1 MTIMNKLFS
10 PGNLITIGGA
20 SLSLIGLTAYFTD
33 ATNLS
38 VPTFFYGVP
47 IFLIGISL
55 KTTEVP
61 PAQRVVPSSKFAS
74 ERDKSPKELDK
85 LIKDVTRWRYGQSCQ
100 LESSLRVLK
109 LWDIDSPPQ
118 LIEIEEL
125 VKDGEYGLRMRF
137 QIAGVALERWNDK
150 KERLGR
156 FFAKGLRAE
165 LFCPTPGEID
175 LTLLPQNQKET
186 TQKI

>member
-1 MTIMNKLFS
+1 MNKFLS
-10 PGNLITIGGA
+10 PGNLITVGGA

-61 PAQRVVPSSKFAS
+61 PALRKVPATKFAS
-74 ERDKSPKELDK
+74 ERNKSPKELDN

-118 LIEIEEL
+118 LLEIEEL
-125 VKDGEYGLRMRF
+125 VKDGDYGIRMRF
-137 QIAGVALERWNDK
+137 QMAGVPLERWNAQ

-156 FFAKGLRAE
+156 FFAKGLKAE
-165 LFCPTPGEID
+165 LFCPHPGEID
-175 LTLLPQNQKET
+175 LILLRQTEEEIK
-186 TQKI
+186 

>member
-1 MTIMNKLFS
+1 MNKLFS
-10 PGNLITIGGA
+10 PANLITIGGA
-20 SLSLIGLTAYFTD
+20 SLSLIGLTAYFSD

-61 PAQRVVPSSKFAS
+61 PALRVVSSAKFSS
-74 ERDKSPKELDK
+74 ERDKGPEELGR

-109 LWDIDSPPQ
+109 LWDIDNPPQ

-125 VKDGEYGLRMRF
+125 VKDDNYGIRMRF
-137 QIAGVALERWNDK
+137 EMAAISLERWDAQ

-156 FFAKGLRAE
+156 FFAKGLCAE
-165 LFCPTPGEID
+165 LFCPTPTEID
-175 LTLLPQNQKET
+175 LILLPPKQQENS
-186 TQKI
+186 

>member
-1 MTIMNKLFS
+1 MNKLLS
-10 PGNLITIGGA
+10 PASLITIGGA
-20 SLSLIGLTAYFTD
+20 SLSLIGLTAYFSD

-55 KTTEVP
+55 KTTEVA
-61 PAQRVVPSSKFAS
+61 PALRVVPVNKFAS
-74 ERDKSPKELDK
+74 ERDKAPEELGK

-100 LESSLRVLK
+100 LEASLRVLK

-118 LIEIEEL
+118 LIEVEEV
-125 VKDGEYGLRMRF
+125 VKDGNYGIRMRF
-137 QIAGVALERWNDK
+137 EMAGVNLERWNDQR
-150 KERLGR
+150 ERLGR
-156 FFAKGLRAE
+156 FFAKGLSAE

-175 LTLLPQNQKET
+175 LTLLPLKQEKDSQENE
-186 TQKI
+186 

>member
-1 MTIMNKLFS
+1 MNKLFS

-20 SLSLIGLTAYFTD
+20 TLSLIGLTAYFTD

-61 PAQRVVPSSKFAS
+61 PALRVVSTNKFTS
-74 ERDKSPKELDK
+74 ERDKAPEELAK

-109 LWDIDSPPQ
+109 LWDIDNPPQ

-125 VKDGEYGLRMRF
+125 IKDGNYGIRMRF
-137 QIAGVALERWNDK
+137 KMAGVSLERWNDK

-156 FFAKGLRAE
+156 FFAKGLSAE

-175 LTLLPQNQKET
+175 LTLLPPKQEENLREHE
-186 TQKI
+186 

>member
-1 MTIMNKLFS
+1 MNKLLS
-10 PGNLITIGGA
+10 PANLITIGGA

-61 PAQRVVPSSKFAS
+61 PAIRVVPASKYAT
-74 ERDKSPKELDK
+74 ERDKGPEELGK
-85 LIKDVTRWRYGQSCQ
+85 LVKDVTRWRYGQSCQ
-100 LESSLRVLK
+100 LEASLRVLK
-109 LWDIDSPPQ
+109 LWDIDNPPQ
-118 LIEIEEL
+118 LVEIEEL
-125 VKDGEYGLRMRF
+125 VKDGNYGIRMRF
-137 QIAGVALERWNDK
+137 EMAGVPLERWNGQKD
-150 KERLGR
+150 RLGR
-156 FFAKGLRAE
+156 FFAKGLNAE

-175 LTLLPQNQKET
+175 LTLLPPKKEE
-186 TQKI
+186 QSQAND

>member
-1 MTIMNKLFS
+1 MNKLLS

-20 SLSLIGLTAYFTD
+20 SLSLIGLTAYFSD

-61 PAQRVVPSSKFAS
+61 PAIRVVEASKYAS
-74 ERDKSPKELDK
+74 ERAKGPKELDK
-85 LIKDVTRWRYGQSCQ
+85 LLKDVTRWRYGQSCQ

-109 LWDIDSPPQ
+109 LWDIDNPPQ
-118 LIEIEEL
+118 LLEIEEF
-125 VKDGEYGLRMRF
+125 VKDGDYGIRMRF
-137 QIAGVALERWNDK
+137 EMGGVPLERWNDR

-156 FFAKGLRAE
+156 FFAKGLNAE

-175 LTLLPQNQKET
+175 LTLLPHKKEENT
-186 TQKI
+186 

>member
-1 MTIMNKLFS
+1 MNKLLS

-20 SLSLIGLTAYFTD
+20 SLSIIGLTAYFTN

-47 IFLIGISL
+47 IFLIGLSL

-61 PAQRVVPSSKFAS
+61 PAKRVVSSEKFAS
-74 ERDKSPKELDK
+74 ARDKAPKELEN
-85 LIKDVTRWRYGQSCQ
+85 LVKDVTRWRYGQSCQ

-109 LWDIDSPPQ
+109 LWDIDNPPQ

-125 VKDGEYGLRMRF
+125 LKDGDYGVRMRF
-137 QIAGVALERWNDK
+137 DMAGVNIEKWNDQQ
-150 KERLGR
+150 ERLGR
-156 FFAKGLRAE
+156 FFAKGLKAE
-165 LFCPTPGEID
+165 LFSPSPGEID
-175 LTLLPQNQKET
+175 ITLLPKKEEV
-186 TQKI
+186 IS

>member
-1 MTIMNKLFS
+1 MNKLLS

-20 SLSLIGLTAYFTD
+20 SLSFIGLTAYFTD

-61 PAQRVVPSSKFAS
+61 PALRVVSANKFAS
-74 ERDKSPKELDK
+74 ERSKAPEELGN

-100 LESSLRVLK
+100 LEASLRVLK
-109 LWDIDSPPQ
+109 LWDIDNPPQ

-125 VKDGEYGLRMRF
+125 VKDGNYGIRMRF
-137 QIAGVALERWNDK
+137 ELAGVPIERWNDK

-156 FFAKGLRAE
+156 FFAKGLSAE
-165 LFCPTPGEID
+165 LFCPKPGEID
-175 LTLLPQNQKET
+175 LILLPPKTEGTSQENE
-186 TQKI
+186 

>member
-1 MTIMNKLFS
+1 MNKLLS

-61 PAQRVVPSSKFAS
+61 PALRVVPASKFAS
-74 ERDKSPKELDK
+74 ERNNGPKELDK

-100 LESSLRVLK
+100 LEASLRVLK
-109 LWDIDSPPQ
+109 LWDIEDGKRSAEKNNKFDEIFIQ
-118 LIEIEEL
+118 LARNVYKFNDERAKIKLAINNTLGSNIKE
-125 VKDGEYGLRMRF
+125 VKSYE
-137 QIAGVALERWNDK
+137 
-150 KERLGR
+150 
-156 FFAKGLRAE
+156 
-165 LFCPTPGEID
+165 
-175 LTLLPQNQKET
+175 
-186 TQKI
+186 

>member
-1 MTIMNKLFS
+1 MNKLLS
-10 PGNLITIGGA
+10 PANLITIGGA

-61 PAQRVVPSSKFAS
+61 PALRTVPADKFAS
-74 ERDKSPKELDK
+74 EREKGPEELGK
-85 LIKDVTRWRYGQSCQ
+85 LVKDVTRWRYGQSCQ

-109 LWDIDSPPQ
+109 LWDIDNPPQ
-118 LIEIEEL
+118 LTEVEEL
-125 VKDGEYGLRMRF
+125 VQDGNYGIRMRF
-137 QIAGVALERWNDK
+137 DMAGVPLARWKDR

-156 FFAKGLRAE
+156 FFAKGLCAE

-175 LTLLPQNQKET
+175 LTLLPAKPEEDSQENE
-186 TQKI
+186 

>member
-1 MTIMNKLFS
+1 MNKLLS

-61 PAQRVVPSSKFAS
+61 PALRVVPSTKFDS
-74 ERDKSPKELDK
+74 ERKKAPEELGK
-85 LIKDVTRWRYGQSCQ
+85 LVKDVTRWRYGQSCQ

-109 LWDIDSPPQ
+109 LWDIDNPPQ
-118 LIEIEEL
+118 LIEVEEL
-125 VKDGEYGLRMRF
+125 VKDGNYGLRMRF
-137 QIAGVALERWNDK
+137 KMAGVSLERWNDK

-156 FFAKGLRAE
+156 FFAKGLCAE

-175 LTLLPQNQKET
+175 LTLLPLKQQEISQENE
-186 TQKI
+186 

>member
-1 MTIMNKLFS
+1 MNKLFS
-10 PGNLITIGGA
+10 PASLITIGGA

-55 KTTEVP
+55 KTTEVQ
-61 PAQRVVPSSKFAS
+61 PALRVVEASKFAT
-74 ERDKSPKELDK
+74 ERNKAPEELEK
-85 LIKDVTRWRYGQSCQ
+85 LVKDVTRWRYGQSCQ
-100 LESSLRVLK
+100 LEASLRVLK

-118 LIEIEEL
+118 LTEVEEL
-125 VKDGEYGLRMRF
+125 VKDGNYGIRMRF
-137 QIAGVALERWNDK
+137 EMAAVSLERWNAQ

-156 FFAKGLRAE
+156 FFAKGLCAE

-175 LTLLPQNQKET
+175 LILLPKKKEEAE
-186 TQKI
+186 

>member
-1 MTIMNKLFS
+1 MNKFLS
-10 PGNLITIGGA
+10 PANLITIGGA
-20 SLSLIGLTAYFTD
+20 SLSLIGLTAYFSD

-61 PAQRVVPSSKFAS
+61 PAQRVVPPTKFAS
-74 ERDKSPKELDK
+74 ERDNAPEELGK
-85 LIKDVTRWRYGQSCQ
+85 LVKDVTRWRYGQSCQ

-109 LWDIDSPPQ
+109 LWDIDNPPQ
-118 LIEIEEL
+118 LLEVEEF
-125 VKDGEYGLRMRF
+125 VKDGNYGIRMRF
-137 QIAGVALERWNDK
+137 KMAAVSLERWSAQ

-156 FFAKGLRAE
+156 FFAKGLCAE
-165 LFCPTPGEID
+165 LFCPTPSEID
-175 LTLLPQNQKET
+175 LTLLPQKQEENPQENE
-186 TQKI
+186 

>member
-1 MTIMNKLFS
+1 MNKLLS

-20 SLSLIGLTAYFTD
+20 SLSLIGLTAYFTN

-61 PAQRVVPSSKFAS
+61 PALRVVSKSKFAS
-74 ERDKSPKELDK
+74 ERTKAPEELSK
-85 LIKDVTRWRYGQSCQ
+85 LIGDVTRWRYGQSCQ

-109 LWDIDSPPQ
+109 LWDIDNPPQ

-125 VKDGEYGLRMRF
+125 VKDGNYGIRMRF
-137 QIAGVALERWNDK
+137 EMAGVSLERWNDK

-156 FFAKGLRAE
+156 FFAKGLCAE
-165 LFCPTPGEID
+165 LFCPTPDEID
-175 LTLLPQNQKET
+175 LTLLPPKQEKNSQDNE
-186 TQKI
+186 

>member
-1 MTIMNKLFS
+1 MNKLLS

-20 SLSLIGLTAYFTD
+20 TLSLIGLTAYFTD

-61 PAQRVVPSSKFAS
+61 PALRVVPSSKYAS
-74 ERDKSPKELDK
+74 ERMKSPEELGQ
-85 LIKDVTRWRYGQSCQ
+85 LVNDVTRWRYGQSCQ

-109 LWDIDSPPQ
+109 LWDIDNPPQ
-118 LIEIEEL
+118 MTEIEEL
-125 VKDGEYGLRMRF
+125 IKDGNYGIRMRF
-137 QIAGVALERWNDK
+137 EIAGVSIERWNDK

-156 FFAKGLRAE
+156 FFAKGLNAE
-165 LFCPTPGEID
+165 LFSPSPGEID
-175 LTLLPQNQKET
+175 LTLLPQKQKDN
-186 TQKI
+186 TQENE

>member
-1 MTIMNKLFS
+1 MNKLLS
-10 PGNLITIGGA
+10 PANLITIGGA

-61 PAQRVVPSSKFAS
+61 PALRVVPPTKFAS
-74 ERDKSPKELDK
+74 ERDKAPEELGK
-85 LIKDVTRWRYGQSCQ
+85 LVKDVTRWRYGQSCQ
-100 LESSLRVLK
+100 LEASLRVLK
-109 LWDIDSPPQ
+109 LWDIDNPPQ
-118 LIEIEEL
+118 LLEIEEL
-125 VKDGEYGLRMRF
+125 VKDGNYGIRMRF
-137 QIAGVALERWNDK
+137 KMAAVSLERWNAQ

-156 FFAKGLRAE
+156 FFAKGLCAE
-165 LFCPTPGEID
+165 IFCPTPSELD
-175 LTLLPQNQKET
+175 LTLLPQKHEENSQENE
-186 TQKI
+186 

>member
-1 MTIMNKLFS
+1 MNKLLS
-10 PGNLITIGGA
+10 PGNLITVSGA

-55 KTTEVP
+55 KPTEVP
-61 PAQRVVPSSKFAS
+61 PAIRVVPEKKFSS
-74 ERDKSPKELDK
+74 ERDKGPEELKK
-85 LIKDVTRWRYGQSCQ
+85 LLKDVTRWRYGQSCQ

-109 LWDIDSPPQ
+109 LWDIDNPPQ

-125 VKDGEYGLRMRF
+125 VKDGNYGIRMRF
-137 QIAGVALERWNDK
+137 EMAGVSLERWNNQ

-156 FFAKGLRAE
+156 FFAKGLSAE
-165 LFCPTPGEID
+165 LFCPTSSEID
-175 LTLLPQNQKET
+175 LTLLPPKKEET
-186 TQKI
+186 SQENE

>member
-1 MTIMNKLFS
+1 MNKLLS
-10 PGNLITIGGA
+10 PANLITIGGA
-20 SLSLIGLTAYFTD
+20 SLSLIGLTAYFSD

-61 PAQRVVPSSKFAS
+61 PAQRVVPTTKFAS
-74 ERDKSPKELDK
+74 ERDKAPEELAK
-85 LIKDVTRWRYGQSCQ
+85 LVKDVTRWRYGQSCQ

-109 LWDIDSPPQ
+109 LWDIDNPPQ
-118 LIEIEEL
+118 LLEVEEL
-125 VKDGEYGLRMRF
+125 VKDGDYGIRMRF
-137 QIAGVALERWNDK
+137 EMAAVSLERWNAQ

-156 FFAKGLRAE
+156 FFAKGLCAE
-165 LFCPTPGEID
+165 LFCPTPGELD
-175 LTLLPQNQKET
+175 LILLQQKQERNQQNNE
-186 TQKI
+186 

>member
-1 MTIMNKLFS
+1 MNKLLS
-10 PGNLITIGGA
+10 PASLITIGGA
-20 SLSLIGLTAYFTD
+20 SLSLIGLTAYFSD

-61 PAQRVVPSSKFAS
+61 PALRVVPATKFAS
-74 ERDKSPKELDK
+74 DRDKAPKELEN
-85 LIKDVTRWRYGQSCQ
+85 LVKDVTRWRYGQSCQ
-100 LESSLRVLK
+100 LEASLRVLK
-109 LWDIDSPPQ
+109 LWDIDNPPQ

-125 VKDGEYGLRMRF
+125 VENGNYGIRMRF
-137 QIAGVALERWNDK
+137 KMAGVPLERWNAQ

-156 FFAKGLRAE
+156 FFAKGLCAE
-165 LFCPTPGEID
+165 LFCPTPGAID
-175 LTLLPQNQKET
+175 LILLPQKQEDNPQENE
-186 TQKI
+186 

>member
-1 MTIMNKLFS
+1 MNKLFS
-10 PGNLITIGGA
+10 PANLITIGGA

-61 PAQRVVPSSKFAS
+61 PALRVVPSTKYAS
-74 ERDKSPKELDK
+74 ERGKGPEELGK
-85 LIKDVTRWRYGQSCQ
+85 LINDVTRWRYGQSCQ

-109 LWDIDSPPQ
+109 LWDIDNPPQ
-118 LIEIEEL
+118 MIEIEEL
-125 VKDGEYGLRMRF
+125 VKDGDYGIRMRF
-137 QIAGVALERWNDK
+137 KMAGVPLKRWNDK

-156 FFAKGLRAE
+156 FFAKGLSAE
-165 LFCPTPGEID
+165 LFCPTPSEID
-175 LTLLPQNQKET
+175 LILLPQKQEDTTKENE
-186 TQKI
+186 

>member
-1 MTIMNKLFS
+1 MNKFFS

-20 SLSLIGLTAYFTD
+20 SLSLIGLTAYFSD

-61 PAQRVVPSSKFAS
+61 PAQRVVSANKFAS
-74 ERDKSPKELDK
+74 ERSKGPEELGN

-100 LESSLRVLK
+100 LEASLRVLK
-109 LWDIDSPPQ
+109 LWDIDNPPQ

-125 VKDGEYGLRMRF
+125 VQDNRYGIRMRF
-137 QIAGVALERWNDK
+137 QMAGVPLERWNAQ

-156 FFAKGLRAE
+156 FFTKGLCAE
-165 LFCPTPGEID
+165 LFCPNPGEID
-175 LTLLPQNQKET
+175 LTLLPQKQQENLKE
-186 TQKI
+186 IE

>member
-1 MTIMNKLFS
+1 MNKLLS

-61 PAQRVVPSSKFAS
+61 PALRVVSASKFAS
-74 ERDKSPKELDK
+74 ERNNGPEELSK

-109 LWDIDSPPQ
+109 LWDIDNPPQ

-125 VKDGEYGLRMRF
+125 VKDGDYGIRMRF
-137 QIAGVALERWNDK
+137 KMAGVPLERWNNQ

-156 FFAKGLRAE
+156 FFAKGLSAE
-165 LFCPTPGEID
+165 LFCPTSSEID
-175 LTLLPQNQKET
+175 LTLLPPKKEAPS
-186 TQKI
+186 QENE

>member
-1 MTIMNKLFS
+1 MNKLFS

-20 SLSLIGLTAYFTD
+20 ALSLIGLTAYFTD

-61 PAQRVVPSSKFAS
+61 PALRVVSATKFAS
-74 ERDKSPKELDK
+74 ERDKAPTELGN

-109 LWDIDSPPQ
+109 LWDIDNPPQ
-118 LIEIEEL
+118 LVEIEEL
-125 VKDGEYGLRMRF
+125 VKDGNYGIRMRF
-137 QIAGVALERWNDK
+137 DMGGVPLERWNDR

-156 FFAKGLRAE
+156 FFAKGLDAE
-165 LFCPTPGEID
+165 LFCPSPNSID
-175 LTLLPQNQKET
+175 LTLLPPKKVEN
-186 TQKI
+186 TQKNG

>member
-1 MTIMNKLFS
+1 MNKLLS
-10 PGNLITIGGA
+10 PASLITIGGA

-55 KTTEVP
+55 KTTEVS
-61 PAQRVVPSSKFAS
+61 PALRVVPATKFSS
-74 ERDKSPKELDK
+74 EREKAPEELGK
-85 LIKDVTRWRYGQSCQ
+85 LVKDVTRWRYGQSCQ

-109 LWDIDSPPQ
+109 LWDIDNPPQ
-118 LIEIEEL
+118 LKEVEEL
-125 VKDGEYGLRMRF
+125 VTDNNYGIRMRF
-137 QIAGVALERWNDK
+137 EMAAISLERWNAQ

-156 FFAKGLRAE
+156 FFAKGMCAE

-175 LTLLPQNQKET
+175 LILLPQKQEEKSQENE
-186 TQKI
+186 

>member
-1 MTIMNKLFS
+1 MNKLLS

-61 PAQRVVPSSKFAS
+61 PAIRVVSATKFAS
-74 ERDKSPKELDK
+74 ERKKGPEELSN

-109 LWDIDSPPQ
+109 LWDIDNPPQ

-125 VKDGEYGLRMRF
+125 VQDGSYGIRMRF
-137 QIAGVALERWNDK
+137 KMAGVPVERWNDK

-156 FFAKGLRAE
+156 FFAKGLSAE

-175 LTLLPQNQKET
+175 LTLLPPTQEET
-186 TQKI
+186 LQENE

>member
-1 MTIMNKLFS
+1 MNKLFS
-10 PGNLITIGGA
+10 PASLITIGGA
-20 SLSLIGLTAYFTD
+20 SLSLIGLIAYFTD

-61 PAQRVVPSSKFAS
+61 PALRVVLASEFAS
-74 ERDKSPKELDK
+74 ERDRAPEELGK
-85 LIKDVTRWRYGQSCQ
+85 LVKDVTRWRYGQSCQ
-100 LESSLRVLK
+100 LEASLRVLK

-125 VKDGEYGLRMRF
+125 VKDGNYGIRMRF
-137 QIAGVALERWNDK
+137 EMAAISLERWNAQ

-156 FFAKGLRAE
+156 FFAKGLCAE

-175 LTLLPQNQKET
+175 LILL
-186 TQKI
+186 TQKQKDSSQENE

>member
-1 MTIMNKLFS
+1 MNKLLS

-61 PAQRVVPSSKFAS
+61 PALRVVPSNKFAL
-74 ERDKSPKELDK
+74 ERDKGPEELAK
-85 LIKDVTRWRYGQSCQ
+85 LVNDVTRWRYGQSCQ

-109 LWDIDSPPQ
+109 LWDIDNPPQ

-125 VKDGEYGLRMRF
+125 VKDGNYGIRMRF
-137 QIAGVALERWNDK
+137 EMAGVVLERWNDK

-156 FFAKGLRAE
+156 FFAKGLCAE

-175 LTLLPQNQKET
+175 LTLLPQKQKESS
-186 TQKI
+186 QENE

>member
-1 MTIMNKLFS
+1 MNKLLS

-61 PAQRVVPSSKFAS
+61 PALRVVSAEKFAS
-74 ERDKSPKELDK
+74 ERNKAPEELRN
-85 LIKDVTRWRYGQSCQ
+85 LVKDVTRWRYGQSCQ

-109 LWDIDSPPQ
+109 LWDIDNPPQ

-125 VKDGEYGLRMRF
+125 VKDGNYGIRMRF
-137 QIAGVALERWNDK
+137 EMAGVPIERWNDR

-156 FFAKGLRAE
+156 FFAKGLCAE

-175 LTLLPQNQKET
+175 LTLLPPKKEEPL
-186 TQKI
+186 KENE

>member
-1 MTIMNKLFS
+1 MNKLLS
-10 PGNLITIGGA
+10 PASLITIGGA

-61 PAQRVVPSSKFAS
+61 PALRVVPATKFAS
-74 ERDKSPKELDK
+74 ERDRAPEELGK

-100 LESSLRVLK
+100 LEASLRVLK
-109 LWDIDSPPQ
+109 LWDIDNPPQ

-125 VKDGEYGLRMRF
+125 IKNGNYGIRMRF
-137 QIAGVALERWNDK
+137 KMAGVPLERWNNQ

-156 FFAKGLRAE
+156 FFAKGLSAE

-175 LTLLPQNQKET
+175 LTLLPPQQEET
-186 TQKI
+186 TQENE

>member
-1 MTIMNKLFS
+1 MNKLLS
-10 PGNLITIGGA
+10 PANLITIGGA

-61 PAQRVVPSSKFAS
+61 PALRVVPANKFAL
-74 ERDKSPKELDK
+74 ERDKAPEELGN

-100 LESSLRVLK
+100 LEASLRVLK
-109 LWDIDSPPQ
+109 LWDIDNPPQ

-125 VKDGEYGLRMRF
+125 IKEGNYGVRMRF
-137 QIAGVALERWNDK
+137 EMAGVPLERWNNR

-156 FFAKGLRAE
+156 FFAKGLYAD
-165 LFCPTPGEID
+165 LFCPTPSEID
-175 LTLLPQNQKET
+175 LTLLPQKQEKAPQENE
-186 TQKI
+186 

>member
-1 MTIMNKLFS
+1 MNKLLS
-10 PGNLITIGGA
+10 PGNLITLGGA

-61 PAQRVVPSSKFAS
+61 PALRVVSETKFAS
-74 ERDKSPKELDK
+74 ERAKAPEELGK

-109 LWDIDSPPQ
+109 LWDIDNPPQ

-125 VKDGEYGLRMRF
+125 VKDGNYGIRMRF
-137 QIAGVALERWNDK
+137 KMAAVSLERWNAQR
-150 KERLGR
+150 ERLGR
-156 FFAKGLRAE
+156 FFAKGLYAE

-175 LTLLPQNQKET
+175 LTLLPPKQEKNSQENE
-186 TQKI
+186 

>member
-1 MTIMNKLFS
+1 MNKLLS

-61 PAQRVVPSSKFAS
+61 PALRVVSEKQFAL
-74 ERDKSPKELDK
+74 EREKGPEELGK

-100 LESSLRVLK
+100 LEASLRVLK
-109 LWDIDSPPQ
+109 LWDIDNPPQ

-125 VKDGEYGLRMRF
+125 VKDGNYGIRMRF
-137 QIAGVALERWNDK
+137 EMAGVKIERWNDK
-150 KERLGR
+150 QERLGR
-156 FFAKGLRAE
+156 FFAKGLNAE
-165 LFCPTPGEID
+165 LFCPNPGEID
-175 LTLLPQNQKET
+175 LTLLPQKQVKNSQENE
-186 TQKI
+186 

>member
-1 MTIMNKLFS
+1 MNKLLS

-20 SLSLIGLTAYFTD
+20 SLSFIGLTAYFTD

-47 IFLIGISL
+47 IFLIGVSL

-61 PAQRVVPSSKFAS
+61 PAKRIVLASKFAS
-74 ERDKSPKELDK
+74 ERSKAPKELDN

-100 LESSLRVLK
+100 LEASLRVLK

-118 LIEIEEL
+118 LTEIEEL
-125 VKDGEYGLRMRF
+125 VKDGEYGIRMRF
-137 QIAGVALERWNDK
+137 DMAGVPIEKWNAK

-156 FFAKGLRAE
+156 FFAKGLKAE
-165 LFCPTPGEID
+165 LFCPTSGQID
-175 LTLLPQNQKET
+175 LTLLPNKQEEIT
-186 TQKI
+186 E

>member
-1 MTIMNKLFS
+1 MNKLLS

-61 PAQRVVPSSKFAS
+61 PAVRVVSASKFAS
-74 ERDKSPKELDK
+74 ERDKGPKELSK

-100 LESSLRVLK
+100 LEASLRVLK
-109 LWDIDSPPQ
+109 LWDIDNPPQ
-118 LIEIEEL
+118 LLEIEEL
-125 VKDGEYGLRMRF
+125 VKDGDYGVRMRF
-137 QIAGVALERWNDK
+137 KMEGVSLERWNDK

-156 FFAKGLRAE
+156 FFAKGLSAQ

-175 LTLLPQNQKET
+175 LTLLPQKQKEMS
-186 TQKI
+186 QENE